1 MNSYYLK
8 IMERKMQ
15 SIILNKEQVQIIA
28 AAIRPQIKSYIN
40 ANREKYELFLQAE
53 REKDIKME
61 GDTDYVPR

>member
-1 MNSYYLK
+1 
-8 IMERKMQ
+8 MQ